1 MGNNCSQI
9 FSNVANKMKDIKESV
24 FLEEESDYYYYN
36 QLTKN
41 YKIK

>member
-9 FSNVANKMKDIKESV
+9 CSNVATKMKDIKESV
-24 FLEEESDYYYYN
+24 LLEESDYYYYN